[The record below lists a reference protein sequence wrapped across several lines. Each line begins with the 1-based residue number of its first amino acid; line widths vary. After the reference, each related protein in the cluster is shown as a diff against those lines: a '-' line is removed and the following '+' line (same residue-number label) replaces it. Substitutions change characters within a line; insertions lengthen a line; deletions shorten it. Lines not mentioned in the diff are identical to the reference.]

1 MFSCM
6 GLAACVEAP
15 GMILLGYA
23 TLVLATSHNNSAS
36 EVPHS
41 RDATVILTE
50 SQDEIS
56 PAALM
61 FVCSS
66 AAMHQQT
73 GALLSCPLM
82 GLMTGQSCILF
93 LAGVRQLLL
102 VALCRPYAV

>member
-1 MFSCM
+1 MHGVGRM
-6 GLAACVEAP
+6 CVEAP

-23 TLVLATSHNNSAS
+23 TLVLARSHNNSAS

-41 RDATVILTE
+41 RDATVILTR
-50 SQDEIS
+50 SQDETS

-73 GALLSCPLM
+73 AALLSCPLM

-93 LAGVRQLLL
+93 LADVRQSLL